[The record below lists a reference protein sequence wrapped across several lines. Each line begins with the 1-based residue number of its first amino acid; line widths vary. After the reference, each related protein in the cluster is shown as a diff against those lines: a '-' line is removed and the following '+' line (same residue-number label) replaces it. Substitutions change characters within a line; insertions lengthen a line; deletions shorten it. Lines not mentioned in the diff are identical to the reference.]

1 MPEYCIKMP
10 KITNAHRKTW
20 KQKKKRIQVK
30 PRHTYN
36 CMRSKHFSVH
46 ICKNICISYELKL
59 SWATNIQRI
68 LSSENTTLLFWNVYI
83 KKEDKQVKERGKKRR
98 RQSEINSWQLLLMMI
113 SLGGGNYVQPN
124 EKYLTSLRSTQ
135 VIISVY
141 VKRWGGNLRYLHNI
155 YPQPDI
161 LTK

>member
-1 MPEYCIKMP
+1 
-10 KITNAHRKTW
+10 
-20 KQKKKRIQVK
+20 
-30 PRHTYN
+30 
-36 CMRSKHFSVH
+36 
-46 ICKNICISYELKL
+46 
-59 SWATNIQRI
+59 
-68 LSSENTTLLFWNVYI
+68 VYI

-141 VKRWGGNLRYLHNI
+141 VTRWGGETPAICITFTPSQTSLQNNSSHQEGHGKRNALVKNNR
-155 YPQPDI
+155 
-161 LTK
+161 